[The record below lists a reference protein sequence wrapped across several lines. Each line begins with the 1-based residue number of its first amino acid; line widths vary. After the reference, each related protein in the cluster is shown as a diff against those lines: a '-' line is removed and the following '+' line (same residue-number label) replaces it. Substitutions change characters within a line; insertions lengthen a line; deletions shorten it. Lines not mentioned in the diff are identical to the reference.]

1 MGKVLKGRGGSE
13 RSAKQPK
20 AKVHGSV
27 LEQANRI
34 MPVSLR
40 VPLQFLRRIDRVI
53 QAREEQKHVPL
64 PRHSWI
70 MEAMAEK
77 LERERLN
84 FSEQ

>member
-1 MGKVLKGRGGSE
+1 MGKAPKGQGGP
-13 RSAKQPK
+13 KQSK
-20 AKVHGSV
+20 AKIRSSV

-40 VPLQFLRRIDRVI
+40 VPLQFLQRIDRVI
-53 QAREEQKHVPL
+53 QAREEQRSIPL

-77 LERERLN
+77 VERESRE
-84 FSEQ
+84 FRVS